1 MGMTLSAIERM
12 TPEERATFSKT
23 ELRARKDDLA
33 QVHAGAMT
41 LKRAQER
48 AEQRRK
54 PWGLTANQVASLL
67 RK

>member
-12 TPEERATFSKT
+12 TPKERATFGET
-23 ELRARKDDLA
+23 ELRARKDDLM

-41 LKRAQER
+41 LKQAQER

-54 PWGLTANQVASLL
+54 PWGLTANQAVALL